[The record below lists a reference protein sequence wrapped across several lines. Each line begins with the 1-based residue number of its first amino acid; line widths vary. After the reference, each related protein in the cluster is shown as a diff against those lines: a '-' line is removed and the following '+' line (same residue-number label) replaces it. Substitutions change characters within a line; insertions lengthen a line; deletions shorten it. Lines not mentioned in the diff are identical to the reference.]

1 MAKMSHGPRAK
12 TRYKMRKK
20 HSEKGPIPVN
30 RLVKVFEVGD
40 RVAIDIEP
48 SYHNGMPFKRFQGMT
63 GVVEGTRGP
72 NYVIKINDKDKEKVV
87 ISHPIHLKRA

>member
-1 MAKMSHGPRAK
+1 MGKMSHGSRAK

-20 HSEKGPIPVN
+20 LGESGPIPVN

-48 SYHNGMPFKRFQGMT
+48 SYHNGMPFKRFQGKT
-63 GVVEGTRGP
+63 GIIEEMRGSA
-72 NYVIKINDKDKEKVV
+72 YIVKLNDQNKEKLV
-87 ISHPIHLKRA
+87 ISHPVHLKKA